1 MSVSPS
7 PASAKLEASK
17 KAQAA
22 GNYKAALITAL
33 EAFVTAPDAIA
44 VQQHLVQLLGK
55 TKGYKLPKAI
65 SDHLARVAAT
75 NSLDIQALA
84 TVVAVQM
91 ESNPQ
96 VDLALAALES
106 EGQVVSIPEEQ
117 QQACTSIFTDSLLLL
132 VLDQATAISPN
143 VERLI
148 VAARRRA
155 IAQCLDSN
163 DFAIPL
169 WEQFPTAMAAIANQC
184 FHTEYVFTS
193 DDRDQALLQELKLKI
208 ADNLE
213 GLRVADCIALAMYEP
228 LLMALADLSDK
239 VVAMVDA
246 SVEHW
251 PDWATRVWTVQAKN
265 PFLEAT
271 LRDELHAYTE
281 ISDGLSATVREQY
294 ERFPYPRWQVANVAQ
309 EKTCLAALLKQQL
322 PKTDLPPLPDGPVN
336 TLFAG
341 CGTGKQ
347 VVELAC
353 SLSMDNVLAVD
364 LSRTSL
370 AYAQRKSAE
379 HGLSHIHFG
388 QADIMAIGSW
398 DASFDL
404 IVCTGVLHHMADPL
418 AALRSLLAVS
428 KPTTVM
434 FLALYSERAR
444 SHVIAARQYITD
456 HSVPDTI
463 EGIRS
468 FRETLRSLPL
478 DHPVKP
484 VAESREFYSAS
495 GLHDLVFNTHELRF
509 TPLTLK
515 ALLAEAGLRFGGFIS
530 DRPEYRLLYQKRFP
544 DDPAMTNLENWDLFE
559 TDQPDL
565 FRGMMQFWC
574 FCEDV

>member
-1 MSVSPS
+1 MSVSSS
-7 PASAKLEASK
+7 PAPAQLETSK

-91 ESNPQ
+91 ESSPQ
-96 VDLALAALES
+96 VDLALAVLES
-106 EGQVVSIPEEQ
+106 DGQAASIPEEQ
-117 QQACTSIFTDSLLLL
+117 LQACTSIFTDSLLLL

-148 VAARRRA
+148 IAARRRA

-184 FHTEYVFTS
+184 FHTEYIFVS
-193 DDRDQALLQELKLKI
+193 DDRDRILLQELKLKI

-228 LLMALADLSDK
+228 LLMALADLSDQ

-246 SVEHW
+246 SIEHW

-271 LRDELHAYTE
+271 LRDKLHAYTE
-281 ISDGLSATVREQY
+281 ISRGLSATIREQY
-294 ERFPYPRWQVANVAQ
+294 ERYPYPRWQVANIAQ
-309 EKTCLAALLKQQL
+309 EKTDLAALLKQQF
-322 PKTDLPPLPDGPVN
+322 PETNLPPLPDGPVN

-347 VVELAC
+347 VVELN
-353 SLSMDNVLAVD
+353 SSVSMGNVLAVD

-370 AYAQRKSAE
+370 AYAQRKAAE
-379 HGLSHIHFG
+379 HGMGHIHFG
-388 QADIMAIGSW
+388 QADIMAIGGW
-398 DASFDL
+398 DASFDF

-418 AALRSLLAVS
+418 TALRSLVAVS
-428 KPTTVM
+428 KPKTVM

-444 SHVIAARQYITD
+444 SHVIAARQYIAD
-456 HSVPDTI
+456 HSVPGTI
-463 EGIRS
+463 EGIRI
-468 FRETLRSLPL
+468 FRQEARRLPT
-478 DHPVKP
+478 DHPARQVT
-484 VAESREFYSAS
+484 ESREFYSAS
-495 GLHDLVFNTHELRF
+495 GLHDLVFNAHEIRF

-515 ALLAEAGLRFGGFIS
+515 TLLAEAGLRFGGFIS
-530 DRPEYRLLYQKRFP
+530 DRPEYKLSYQKRFP
-544 DDPAMTNLENWDLFE
+544 NDPAMTNLENWDEFE
-559 TDQPDL
+559 QETPDL

-574 FCEDV
+574 FPENT